1 MTKQTTTVQHQGH
14 KSWDEMN
21 RTENRKTE
29 LYQQLIALL
38 TELVAINATT
48 PAQTT
53 QPNSVEMLT
62 IKECA
67 AIIPGLSEHTIRVL
81 ALKGAVPSVRTGE
94 GKNGKIL
101 INKQSLLNYL
111 SGVA

>member
-1 MTKQTTTVQHQGH
+1 MTNQPTNLQHQGH
-14 KSWDEMN
+14 KSC
-21 RTENRKTE
+21 ENRMEDRKSE

-38 TELVAINATT
+38 TELVTLSAATA
-48 PAQTT
+48 PPQIT
-53 QPNSVEMLT
+53 QPDSVEMLT

-67 AIIPGLSEHTIRVL
+67 AIVPGLSEHTIRIL
-81 ALKGAVPSVRTGE
+81 ALKGVVTSVRTGE
-94 GKNGKIL
+94 SKNGKIL

>member
-1 MTKQTTTVQHQGH
+1 MTNQTTNSQHQGH
-14 KSWDEMN
+14 KSCEN
-21 RTENRKTE
+21 RMEDRKTE

-38 TELVAINATT
+38 TELVALSATT
-48 PAQTT
+48 APPQIT
-53 QPNSVEMLT
+53 QPDCIEMLT

-67 AIIPGLSEHTIRVL
+67 AIVPGLSEHTIRIL
-81 ALKGAVPSVRTGE
+81 ALQGVVTSVRTGE

-101 INKQSLLNYL
+101 INKQSLLNHL